1 MKDVLALIEKR
12 KQEFAE
18 LPFFKFLQDRSIHP
32 RQRLA
37 FAPCFAPFA
46 MSFGDLNKYVFR
58 KEPANSK
65 IQEIINKHTYEDDH
79 HWEWFLE
86 DIEKLQCNPS
96 LKFSDALRFLW
107 SDETKNARLYCQ
119 QIAQFCLQADPVVVL
134 AVIEAIE
141 AAGNMISP
149 VIANVAD
156 ELPQIGPQG
165 YRYFGQFHV
174 AVETGHATGT
184 DKVEKFIESLELTEI
199 NRKQAIEL
207 VEKVFEYST
216 SMVGEFMSFV
226 NKHPYD
232 ESFVETCSVERDLT
246 SV

>member
-1 MKDVLALIEKR
+1 MKDVLALIEKG

-37 FAPCFAPFA
+37 FAPCVAPMA
-46 MSFGDLNKYVFR
+46 MSFGDLNKYVLR

-96 LKFSDALRFLW
+96 LKFSDALRFIW
-107 SDETKNARLYCQ
+107 SDETRNTRLYCQ
-119 QIAQFCLQADPVVVL
+119 KIAQYCLQADPVLGLVAL
-134 AVIEAIE
+134 EAIE
-141 AAGNMISP
+141 AAGNIFFP
-149 VIANVAD
+149 LVANVVD
-156 ELPQIGPQG
+156 ELPLINPQG
-165 YRYFGQFHV
+165 YRFFGQFHFT
-174 AVETGHATGT
+174 VETNHAIGT
-184 DKVEKFIESLELTEI
+184 EQVREFIESIELTE
-199 NRKQAIEL
+199 RSRDQAIVL
-207 VEKVFEYST
+207 VEKIFEYST
-216 SMVGEFMSFV
+216 DMVEEFMSFV
-226 NKHPYD
+226 SNHPYD
-232 ESFVETCSVERDLT
+232 QSFIEIGIAERDLT